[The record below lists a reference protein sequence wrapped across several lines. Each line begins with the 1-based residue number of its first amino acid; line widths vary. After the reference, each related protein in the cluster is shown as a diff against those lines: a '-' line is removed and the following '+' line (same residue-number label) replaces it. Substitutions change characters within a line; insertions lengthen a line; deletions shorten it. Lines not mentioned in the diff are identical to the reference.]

1 MQNPLAF
8 LDHFSRKYPGI
19 WKRLVEI
26 HFMKGRGLPDWP
38 DWCFIPMAGAYAVI
52 SGGGSNRV
60 PPEQIQDVAA
70 VTALSAWRLSQG
82 IYRFDETVYRELL
95 KTSLDGDL
103 PVEIL
108 YRLPEW
114 CLYIETP
121 GMGWDGFFI
130 HLEWDANS
138 GRTELRFVFLADE
151 GFFIFPLHIEAGSL
165 YDAVK
170 AAAHESTVQQALFS
184 GSPHTL
190 VPNEIIREIEQ
201 KIRPCLALVI
211 YLCSST
217 AEYKG
222 PSPKPNKIK
231 PKKTKKGLKLFPP
244 PKPVIWKIGESVGA
258 EIRQTSERG
267 NVQARTSPRPHI
279 RRAHW
284 HHYWT
289 GPRKSDDRKLVVKW
303 IPPLLIGT

>member
-8 LDHFSRKYPGI
+8 LDYFSRKYPGI
-19 WKRLVEI
+19 WKRLIEI
-26 HFMKGRGLPDWP
+26 HFMKGRGLPGWP
-38 DWCFIPMAGAYAVI
+38 DWCFIPIAGAYAVI
-52 SGGGSNRV
+52 SGGGSSRV
-60 PPEQIQDVAA
+60 PPKQIQDVAA
-70 VTALSAWRLSQG
+70 ITALSAWRLSQG
-82 IYRFDETVYRELL
+82 IYCFDETVYRELL

-114 CLYIETP
+114 CIYVETP
-121 GMGWDGFFI
+121 GMDWDGFFV

-138 GRTELRFVFLADE
+138 GRTELRFVFLANK

-165 YDAVK
+165 YDAVR
-170 AAAHESTVQQALFS
+170 AAVHGSKMQQAPFS
-184 GSPHTL
+184 GFPHAL
-190 VPNEIIREIEQ
+190 VPNENIWDIVQ

-231 PKKTKKGLKLFPP
+231 PKKTKKGLKLFPL
-244 PKPVIWKIGESVGA
+244 PKPVIWKVGESVGT
-258 EIRQTSERG
+258 EIRQAIERG

-279 RRAHW
+279 RRAHLYWFSENETFGFW
-284 HHYWT
+284 HCEAF
-289 GPRKSDDRKLVVKW
+289 
-303 IPPLLIGT
+303 